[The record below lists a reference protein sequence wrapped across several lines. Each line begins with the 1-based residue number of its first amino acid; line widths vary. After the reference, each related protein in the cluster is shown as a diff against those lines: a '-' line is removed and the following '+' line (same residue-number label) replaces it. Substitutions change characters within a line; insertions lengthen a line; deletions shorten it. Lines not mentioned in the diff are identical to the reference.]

1 MVRVLQNY
9 TSSASFGRMFRC
21 LFYAAV
27 VCTIFTNFLNA
38 NLLKTQR
45 FWHFRCSDYE
55 NLFT

>member
-9 TSSASFGRMFRC
+9 TSSASFGWMFRC

-27 VCTIFTNFLNA
+27 VCTIFTNFLSA

-45 FWHFRCSDYE
+45 F
-55 NLFT
+55 

>member
-21 LFYAAV
+21 LFYGAV
-27 VCTIFTNFLNA
+27 VCTIFTNFPNV

-45 FWHFRCSDYE
+45 YYQFCCS
-55 NLFT
+55 

>member
-27 VCTIFTNFLNA
+27 VCTIFTNFPNA

-45 FWHFRCSDYE
+45 YYQFCCSDYE